1 MCVLLSTLFD
11 IFMKITLGDKFITI
25 GLFIISISL
34 RMKVGF
40 SVIYQYTS
48 ILFCYTKIIE

>member
-1 MCVLLSTLFD
+1 MEIVF
-11 IFMKITLGDKFITI
+11 GDKFITI